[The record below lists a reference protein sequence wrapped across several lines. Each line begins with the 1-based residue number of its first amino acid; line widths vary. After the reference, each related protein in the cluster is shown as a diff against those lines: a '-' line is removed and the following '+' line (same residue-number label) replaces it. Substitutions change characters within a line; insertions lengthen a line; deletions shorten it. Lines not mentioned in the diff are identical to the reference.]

1 MIRSIMVPRYRIRNT
16 AVKAVIGHIL
26 HKQPEY
32 YENILV
38 IKSVKPDNKN
48 YAYGRH

>member
-1 MIRSIMVPRYRIRNT
+1 MIRSVMVPRYRIRNT
-16 AVKAVIGHIL
+16 AVKAVIGQIL

-38 IKSVKPDNKN
+38 IKCVKPDNYD
-48 YAYGRH
+48 YA